1 VRVTLCN
8 CANILDNERQNQ
20 CCRIIR
26 RVDTGAPFEAHN
38 EHITGLA
45 LSFDCALLASADYY
59 TIKLWGFESRQL
71 LVSFDVLHPGES
83 YPLILSPNAHQ
94 VAYTTFGSSS
104 RKIYICDIPPDILTS
119 IGPARK
125 VQPSVCIHPNRCT
138 LPALIFSC
146 RPDHLKLHASMN
158 STYVVKFFHSSTSLI
173 HRRCCDATSHSR
185 AVRVTQ

>member
-1 VRVTLCN
+1 MRVTLCN

-45 LSFDCALLASADYY
+45 LSFDCALFASADYY

-83 YPLILSPNAHQ
+83 YPLILSPNARQ

-119 IGPARK
+119 IWPT
-125 VQPSVCIHPNRCT
+125 QELPSVCLHHPFLVPCR
-138 LPALIFSC
+138 ALTSAY
-146 RPDHLKLHASMN
+146 RPMHRQVHTFVIY
-158 STYVVKFFHSSTSLI
+158 ST
-173 HRRCCDATSHSR
+173 
-185 AVRVTQ
+185 RVI